1 MNNKLENALNRLNLI
16 LPLKKN
22 QDKCSP
28 EIKEVHQQMLRSF
41 VTKGRILTRE
51 EMALWVDDV
60 PEAINVLSQY
70 DMVTF
75 SESGE
80 PVGAYPCT
88 MMAREHKVHVNGH
101 QIHAMCAL
109 DALAIA
115 PMFGE
120 TTQITSQC
128 RVTDTPVKIEMSG
141 ETVLNLAEVQ
151 GVHVGIAWSAATAG
165 SCCADSLCLEMN
177 FLHDEETAVKWLAN
191 DPDNR
196 EIFTL
201 QEAVAFATRF
211 FVPLLS

>member
-1 MNNKLENALNRLNLI
+1 MSTKYTSTA
-16 LPLKKN
+16 
-22 QDKCSP
+22 
-28 EIKEVHQQMLRSF
+28 IKS
-41 VTKGRILTRE
+41 TRC
-51 EMALWVDDV
+51 VFGC
-60 PEAINVLSQY
+60 LSHC
-70 DMVTF
+70 
-75 SESGE
+75 
-80 PVGAYPCT
+80 P
-88 MMAREHKVHVNGH
+88 HVW
-101 QIHAMCAL
+101 
-109 DALAIA
+109 
-115 PMFGE
+115 E

-151 GVHVGIAWSAATAG
+151 GVHFGIAWSAATAG